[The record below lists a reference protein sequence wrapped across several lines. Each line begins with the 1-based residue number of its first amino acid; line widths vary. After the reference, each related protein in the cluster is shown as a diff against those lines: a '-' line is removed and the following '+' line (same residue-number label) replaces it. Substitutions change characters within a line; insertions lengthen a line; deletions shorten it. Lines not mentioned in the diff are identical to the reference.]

1 MRLLLVEDDKMVRD
15 SVVHMLKGSC
25 YQLTTADNGDEGL
38 QLLQSA
44 ADFDMMISDVV
55 MPGKLNGIEL
65 ADIASAQ
72 FPKLGILLVSG
83 YVGSLSEKSASFAD
97 YAFLP
102 KPFSKSQL
110 LQALQQ
116 LSVKQGLFSDKA

>member
-25 YQLTTADNGDEGL
+25 YQLTTAENGEQGL
-38 QLLQSA
+38 QLLQSE

-65 ADIASAQ
+65 ADLARAE
-72 FPKLGILLVSG
+72 FPKLKILLVSG
-83 YVGSLSEKSASFAD
+83 YVGSLSEKSVSFAS

-110 LQALQQ
+110 LKALQQ
-116 LSVKQGLFSDKA
+116 FSAKNV